1 MTSWPPPPVS
11 TPRPSPSCR
20 PSPDHPHP
28 SKEHIRMSSIGILGA
43 GRVGGGLASAL
54 ATADHQ
60 ITLGHRQPP
69 QQTAADESG
78 GAAAIRHADQR
89 TTAAT
94 TEIVIN
100 ATPGDTALERLST
113 LHTELAGKILIDVS
127 NATRHS
133 PDGLPSDLC
142 YPGSSLAERLQRA
155 LPATRVVKTLNT
167 MLFPVMTAPAELSTP
182 PTGYLS
188 GDDADAKAT
197 TAGLLADLGWKP
209 EWIEDLGDIT
219 TARATE
225 ALVLLVPH
233 VLRRHGLRPFAV
245 SLAR

>member
-1 MTSWPPPPVS
+1 MT
-11 TPRPSPSCR
+11 
-20 PSPDHPHP
+20 
-28 SKEHIRMSSIGILGA
+28 SIGILGT
-43 GRVGGGLASAL
+43 GRVGNGLARAL
-54 ATADHQ
+54 AIAGHQ

-69 QQTAADESG
+69 QEATDETNTAIP
-78 GAAAIRHADQR
+78 AIHRADQR

-94 TEIVIN
+94 TDIVIN
-100 ATPGDTALERLST
+100 ATPGDTALERLSA

-127 NATRHS
+127 NATRHTS
-133 PDGLPSDLC
+133 DGLPSDLC
-142 YPGSSLAERLQRA
+142 YPGGSLAERLQRA

-182 PTGYLS
+182 PTAYLS
-188 GDDADAKAT
+188 GDDADAKAL
-197 TAGLLADLGWKP
+197 TADLLADLGWKP
-209 EWIEDLGDIT
+209 EWMEDLGDIS